1 MERKLFR
8 SRKNRM
14 FLGVC
19 GGLGEY
25 YRIDPIMIRVI
36 AVLITVVS
44 SFLPGIIA
52 YFILALIIP
61 LEGSRAGS
69 TQEAFKENL
78 ADLQDSSKHLGDQF
92 KKGKSSEYAA
102 NPVHSPPVEAGLSFP
117 PPTRSNRSLYII
129 AVALVAVGIFFII
142 LNSFGW
148 LWQYLCP
155 LTLVIAGII
164 IISLVFTRKKSE

>member
-1 MERKLFR
+1 MERKLIR
-8 SRKNRM
+8 SRKNRI

-25 YRIDPIMIRVI
+25 YRIDPVIVRVI

-61 LEGSRAGS
+61 LEGSRASS

-78 ADLQDSSKHLGDQF
+78 ADLEDSSKHLGQQF
-92 KKGKSSEYAA
+92 KKGKPSEDSA
-102 NPVHSPPVEAGLSFP
+102 NSAPAPAMETSLSFP

-129 AVALVAVGIFFII
+129 AVALVAIGIFFII

-148 LWQYLCP
+148 LWQYLFP

-164 IISLVFTRKKSE
+164 IISLVLTRKKSN